1 MFRRRESV
9 PFAFVAEADRFR
21 SNVTPPPRPRAT
33 PSQIAGRTL
42 ITLTIVAGFVG
53 SLMFGLPALESGP
66 RTAQQTQQT
75 QQSEA
80 SDGR

>member
-33 PSQIAGRTL
+33 PSQLAGRIL

-66 RTAQQTQQT
+66 RTTHQT

>member
-1 MFRRRESV
+1 MFRRREPV

-21 SNVTPPPRPRAT
+21 SNVTPPARPRAT

-42 ITLTIVAGFVG
+42 IGLTIVAGFVG
-53 SLMFGLPALESGP
+53 SLMFGMPALDS
-66 RTAQQTQQT
+66 QSHQTQQT

-80 SDGR
+80 TNGR